1 MQRELFEPGPEDAR
15 RWFAPGAMWLA
26 AFARD
31 REHQLLAAITSL
43 VAQAPFRQMCT
54 PGGRRMSVA
63 MSNCGAFGWVTDARG
78 YRYQCDDP
86 SHARPWPAMPGE
98 FAALATRAAAAAG
111 YPAFVPDAC
120 LINRYEP
127 GARMTLHQDVNE
139 RDFAQPIVSVSL
151 GLPAVFLFGGAARGD
166 TTQRLLLTHGDVL
179 VWGGPSRRFFHGV
192 LPVKEGVHPLFG
204 RCRINLT
211 FRRAR

>member
-1 MQRELFEPGPEDAR
+1 MQRELFEPRPEHERHA
-15 RWFAPGAMWLA
+15 FAPGAMWLRG
-26 AFARD
+26 FARA
-31 REHQLLAAITSL
+31 REHELLTALAAVT
-43 VAQAPFRQMCT
+43 AAAPCRQMST

-78 YRYQCDDP
+78 YRYQAEDP
-86 SHARPWPAMPGE
+86 LRGHPWPPMPAE

-111 YPAFVPDAC
+111 YADFAPDAC
-120 LINRYEP
+120 LVNRYQP
-127 GARMTLHQDVNE
+127 GARMTLHQDSNE
-139 RDFAQPIVSVSL
+139 RDFTQPIVSVSR
-151 GLPAVFLFGGAARGD
+151 GLPARLLLGGAQRAD
-166 TTQRLLLTHGDVL
+166 KTQRLPLAHGDVL

-192 LPVKEGVHPLFG
+192 LPVKEGVHPLLG